1 MKYCT
6 KCGKALDDNV
16 KFCTNCGEPMPT
28 SAPQPAPQST
38 PQPNPQA
45 TQPVAPPP
53 VDQQVSKPVQPEPL
67 VDNSGNGGKK
77 TVIILA
83 VALACVVVICAV
95 VLVIFATRDSGYSSE
110 TEVTTAVETTLV
122 SNVADVGRYRS
133 LMKRFNDAKLKAAK
147 RGVSVKKAKNAA
159 KEALESYKEAIDDRD
174 ASLMSDYGDEAEK
187 YVSKLEKAAN
197 KAKKKTTVAQAPR
210 VQSQYNVPESQ
221 KTNYRVAPTSSVGE
235 YYFDD
240 ILDDD
245 ADRYAATTL
254 AINEYYA
261 RHGCKFVTPALQEY
275 FEHQKWYKNQG
286 KSTSSVS
293 LSGTEAHN
301 ATRLQKD
308 RQWYKKNMAGASG
321 QASDFS
327 YSDFVRVAKM
337 VN

>member
-6 KCGKALDDNV
+6 KCGKALDDSV
-16 KFCTNCGEPMPT
+16 KFCTNCGEPAPISEPT
-28 SAPQPAPQST
+28 PQPQPQST
-38 PQPNPQA
+38 PPPTNHQVNR
-45 TQPVAPPP
+45 PV
-53 VDQQVSKPVQPEPL
+53 EPTPT
-67 VDNSGNGGKK
+67 SGGSGDGNGKK

-95 VLVIFATRDSGYSSE
+95 VLVAFAMKSDKPEE
-110 TEVTTAVETTLV
+110 TVAVTENVEATV
-122 SNVADVGRYRS
+122 PNNEADLGRYKS
-133 LMKRFNDAKLKAAK
+133 LTERFNDAKLKAAK
-147 RGVSVKKAKNAA
+147 RGVSVKKQKNAA
-159 KEALESYKEAIDDRD
+159 KEALDQYKTAIDEND
-174 ASLMSDYGDEAEK
+174 SQLMGQYGDEAEK

-197 KAKKKTTVAQAPR
+197 KAKKKKTIDTPAPK
-210 VQSQYNVPESQ
+210 VQSQNNVPESE

-245 ADRYAATTL
+245 VDRYAATTL

-261 RHGCKFVTPALQEY
+261 RHGCKFVTPALQKY
-275 FEHQKWYKNQG
+275 FNHQKWYTNQG

-293 LSGTEAHN
+293 LSGVEAKN
-301 ATRLQKD
+301 AARLQKD

-327 YSDFVRVAKM
+327 YSDYVRVAKM
-337 VN
+337 VD